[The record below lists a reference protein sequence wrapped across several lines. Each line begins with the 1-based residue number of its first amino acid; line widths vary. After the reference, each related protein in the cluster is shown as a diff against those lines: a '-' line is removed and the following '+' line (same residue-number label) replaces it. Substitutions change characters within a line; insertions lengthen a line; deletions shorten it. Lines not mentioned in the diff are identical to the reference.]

1 MHYITLYYLCY
12 IIYLHAVST
21 SAPEQMTH
29 FMPPFKYH
37 CPLDNHP
44 SAIFTS
50 AGGVLYSPVY
60 GVMVYIPAGAI
71 LGEEQVKVS
80 FRLVTEEAEVREFL
94 SSPLL
99 EGSVLCNGVVE
110 FEAKFVDAPDGVKFD
125 KFHTDVWIELPHCL
139 SFGGGSLNDYSRAFV
154 VSDSKGKVEVETQ
167 ALFSEGYPY
176 ANLPVR
182 HFSRFSVADSQKKR
196 FPPAR
201 HVRKALPKLNV
212 SRSLEKY
219 PANDS
224 TTEQVK
230 KAAQTSAASP
240 SADEKRKLNFEMKK
254 ASNEASTEEK
264 RQALI
269 RQDASANLS
278 EQDVMEVYPPAPA
291 GTAYN
296 TSLQQEDLTVQSSN
310 VPKMSV
316 MACTYEPRGR
326 SRLKQWSA
334 RIVFAPHL
342 HNTYQVLPLHSIAV
356 GRQYYKLSR

>member
-1 MHYITLYYLCY
+1 MQQLCEVQQLCKVHVQPCTLFCVELAT
-12 IIYLHAVST
+12 L
-21 SAPEQMTH
+21 
-29 FMPPFKYH
+29 PPFKYH
-37 CPLDNHP
+37 CPLDDHP
-44 SAIFTS
+44 SAIFSS

-110 FEAKFVDAPDGVKFD
+110 FEAQFVDAPDGVKFD

-176 ANLPVR
+176 VNLPVR
-182 HFSRFSVADSQKKR
+182 HFSKFYVADSPKKR
-196 FPPAR
+196 FPPAL
-201 HVRKALPKLNV
+201 HVRKALPKLNA
-212 SRSLEKY
+212 SDSLEKY
-219 PANDS
+219 PAS
-224 TTEQVK
+224 SSPQSCLKQLK

-240 SADEKRKLNFEMKK
+240 SAEERRRLY
-254 ASNEASTEEK
+254 NEAKRVSSEASAEET

-269 RQDASANLS
+269 RQDASANLCD
-278 EQDVMEVYPPAPA
+278 EDAMEVDPPAS
-291 GTAYN
+291 N
-296 TSLQQEDLTVQSSN
+296 TSLQQED
-310 VPKMSV
+310 P
-316 MACTYEPRGR
+316 
-326 SRLKQWSA
+326 SA
-334 RIVFAPHL
+334 PALSLVVCVCQPADRHKRDRWTADIVFAPL
-342 HNTYQVLPLHSIAV
+342 LPKTLKV
-356 GRQYYKLSR
+356 Y